1 MNQDQKFITQYL
13 KTIIELS
20 NETGMSKKETK
31 TILDISLSNQN
42 PKLINFEKLKTE
54 IKTFI
59 TIIILIMQQHRAQ
72 YVVCFYWRSTQIR

>member
-13 KTIIELS
+13 KTIVELS

-42 PKLINFEKLKTE
+42 PKIINFEELKTE

-59 TIIILIMQQHRAQ
+59 TINVFSLI
-72 YVVCFYWRSTQIR
+72 CKL